1 MPILKDGTQ
10 THRNHQACEYV
21 LFPKSQARIFRQTL
35 LTLLRTTCLVP
46 RV

>member
-10 THRNHQACEYV
+10 TNRNQACEYV